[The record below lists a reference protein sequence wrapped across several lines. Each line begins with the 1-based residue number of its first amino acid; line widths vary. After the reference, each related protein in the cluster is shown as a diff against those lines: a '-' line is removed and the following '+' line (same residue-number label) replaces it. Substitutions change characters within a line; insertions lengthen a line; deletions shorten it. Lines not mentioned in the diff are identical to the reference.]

1 MVKITYHMVMKIA
14 PEIGVVKTWMRV
26 RGLHKHLYS
35 IRILVLTKDTRLEEN
50 CILEFALFY
59 AFTVL

>member
-1 MVKITYHMVMKIA
+1 MVMKIA

-35 IRILVLTKDTRLEEN
+35 IRILVLTKDTSVTEDIFDIYYSIIIN
-50 CILEFALFY
+50 EF
-59 AFTVL
+59 